1 MRPVALTLTCL
12 MLFAGVASATTFIV
26 PDDGELIAKSAA
38 IAIGTV
44 EGSYVQETDGIIETV
59 YEIRIEESLKAVP
72 RTSGLLSVV
81 SPGGVLG
88 DRALH
93 VEAAAHFNQG
103 DRVLLFLT
111 PHKGR
116 WTTTDLTLGKFR
128 FVTSTTGAELLVRDM
143 EDVVGWDHRGRVHHE
158 PVRRRDGFL
167 RFIRERLNGRAP
179 LSDNLPDYLVDAS
192 QVTLAPEQSTER
204 WLTPTVNAPFPGATY
219 TSWVSNQPTRW
230 PNIGGGVTFRK
241 VANQNISGLADGGV
255 AVIQGGLAAWTN
267 ECGSVI
273 NLIYGGTTNTPSASF
288 DGVNVVEFNDPQG
301 RISGSWTGSGTI
313 GICFNSF
320 SSSHSFAG
328 RTWWSISDADVV
340 FQNGYPGTAASFR
353 TAMTHEL
360 GHGLGWRHS
369 NQNHMT
375 QGAACNPSVE
385 ECTSAAIMNSS
396 VNASYN
402 HTLQPWDINAAQS
415 VYPGGTCG
423 PPTGSAT
430 RLRTDFDG
438 DGMSDIFWRNTING
452 LTAIWFMNGASTRS
466 AVNLPVMPIENAP
479 VAHGDLNG
487 DGRSDVFWRNNSTG
501 ANTVWLVNGSAVTAQ
516 AAPSASL
523 GWNVAASGDFNG
535 DGRLDLFWRNQSTG
549 ANQIWYMN
557 GSSASVVNQS
567 STGTDWQVG
576 AAGDFDG
583 NGQFDILWR
592 NTTYAA
598 TVLWLLTP
606 QGTQVHTIQA
616 RDNSWTI
623 STSGD
628 FNRDGRYDLFWRQSA
643 TGADAVWLM
652 NGTTRSEVAFPT
664 VAPSWSIG
672 VVGDFNEDG
681 THDVAWHNTNGGN
694 AMWLITNARAAEFSI
709 AGTGSGWQM
718 FGTK

>member
-1 MRPVALTLTCL
+1 MRPVALTLTLL
-12 MLFAGVASATTFIV
+12 MLFAGVASATTFVV

-59 YEIRIEESLKAVP
+59 YEIRLEQSLKGIP
-72 RTSGLLSVV
+72 RRSELLSIV

-103 DRVLLFLT
+103 DHVLLFLT
-111 PHKGR
+111 RHKGR

-158 PVRRRDGFL
+158 QVRRREGFL

-179 LSDNLPDYLVDAS
+179 LADYLIDAS
-192 QVTLAPEQSTER
+192 EVTLAPEQPLER
-204 WLTPTVNAPFPGATY
+204 RRTPTVDAPFPGATY
-219 TSWVSNQPTRW
+219 TSWVSSQPTRW
-230 PNIGGGVTFRK
+230 PNISAGVTFRK
-241 VANQNISGLADGGV
+241 VANQNISGVADGGV

-273 NLIYGGTTNTPSASF
+273 NLIYGGTTNTPSTSF
-288 DGVNVVEFNDPQG
+288 DGVNVVEFNDPQS

-353 TAMTHEL
+353 AAMTHEL

-396 VNASYN
+396 VNSSYA
-402 HTLQPWDINAAQS
+402 HTLQPWDVNAAQS

-423 PPTGSAT
+423 PAPGTAT

-438 DGMSDIFWRNTING
+438 DGMSDIFWRNTLNG
-452 LTAIWFMNGASTRS
+452 LTAIWFMNGVSTRS
-466 AVNLPVMPIENAP
+466 AVNLPTVP
-479 VAHGDLNG
+479 VANTPVALGDLNG

-501 ANTVWLVNGSAVTAQ
+501 ANTVWLMNGSAVTEQ
-516 AAPSASL
+516 AAPSASP
-523 GWNVAASGDFNG
+523 GWNVVASGDFNG
-535 DGRLDLFWRNQSTG
+535 DGRLDLFWRNQSNG
-549 ANQIWYMN
+549 QNQIWYMT
-557 GSSASVVNQS
+557 GASATVVPQS
-567 STGTDWQVG
+567 TVASDWQVAG
-576 AAGDFDG
+576 AGDFDG
-583 NGQFDILWR
+583 NGRFDVLWR
-592 NTTYAA
+592 NSNYAA
-598 TVLWLLTP
+598 TVLWLMTAG
-606 QGTQVHTIQA
+606 GTQGVTIQA
-616 RDNSWTI
+616 RDNSWSL
-623 STSGD
+623 STTGD
-628 FNRDGRYDLFWRQSA
+628 FNRDGRYDVFWRQSG
-643 TGADAVWLM
+643 TGANSVWLM
-652 NGTTRSEVAFPT
+652 NGTTYIEVLFPT
-664 VAPSWSIG
+664 VGAGWNIG
-672 VVGDFNEDG
+672 VVGDFDEDG

-694 AMWLITNARAAEFSI
+694 HIWLITNAQARGFAI
-709 AGTGSGWQM
+709 PGTGSGWEM
-718 FGTK
+718 FGAK